1 MILKRTETERRQLW
15 QRLLAVT
22 GGFRVKMFSFQ
33 VLIPNSWFDLRWKS
47 EKNDILIFDPCHK
60 LLRTISLCMQSFSTA
75 YFFFFLST
83 LCFWAAA
90 VQLCSNST
98 SALLLS
104 SRHRLTAPSQSL
116 LRGSHLCPWTELAAY
131 ETLGNTSDSKCFLLS
146 RWASMKSIFKREWCR
161 CHDDEEMFPTLKGW
175 GGWVNVWWKK

>member
-1 MILKRTETERRQLW
+1 
-15 QRLLAVT
+15 
-22 GGFRVKMFSFQ
+22 MFWFQ
-33 VLIPNSWFDLRWKS
+33 VLIPNSWFYAENRKKKMITWYLTHVISYSWQFHCVC
-47 EKNDILIFDPCHK
+47 IHFPQLIF
-60 LLRTISLCMQSFSTA
+60 SFFYLFKT
-75 YFFFFLST
+75 T

-104 SRHRLTAPSQSL
+104 SRHRLTAASQSL
-116 LRGSHLCPWTELAAY
+116 LRGSHLCPSTELAAY

-161 CHDDEEMFPTLKGW
+161 CHDDEEMFPTLKGGA
-175 GGWVNVWWKK
+175 GGAACLVKK